1 MTKRSQPLKSSW
13 SRLIGQ
19 FQSAFDT
26 LAPNIPNDQV
36 EVLAVGVYTAMA
48 GPRRRFHTIEHLFR
62 FDPADGL
69 EALAVLY
76 HDVVYWSVDEQWPQ
90 GFAEVLS
97 AVADNGRPGCSLAAE
112 SSLPYYSEVLAVF
125 GLTPGSPTGKT
136 GTNELFSALACVSA
150 LGTLLARDQILA
162 IAACIEA
169 TIPFRGPGCR
179 TQLFE
184 RLMAL
189 GVEQSQASL
198 FVTRAVRMANQDVQD
213 FRLED
218 TGLFLGGT
226 WNLLPELNPDL
237 RISAVFTI
245 GAYRK
250 ALEATDRFF
259 AFLTPELLFDSW
271 EQEPGAAVL
280 QAWRTQAAANLAVA
294 RGYLWAKLL
303 AAGLLEALA
312 RATGPD
318 VPLSLFMGPSADP
331 TEDRLEAHLPALGA
345 SQDTDPVFVL
355 LDRGRSTESS
365 FDLTNSPVAAWIYR
379 QIGASRKEQEART
392 RDLFSGTL
400 SPVDYLAGWGPEIT
414 GPLIRALAEF
424 VPTRRAGL
432 SKLLPRP

>member
-1 MTKRSQPLKSSW
+1 MIKRSQPLKSSW

-19 FQSAFDT
+19 FQSASDSLT
-26 LAPNIPNDQV
+26 LGIPGNQV
-36 EVLAVGVYTAMA
+36 EALAVGVYTAMA
-48 GPRRRFHTIEHLFR
+48 APRRRFHTIDHLFR
-62 FDPADGL
+62 FEPADGL

-97 AVADNGRPGCSLAAE
+97 TVAEAGRPGCLLASE
-112 SSLPYYSEVLAVF
+112 PPVPYYAEILSVF
-125 GLTPGSPTGKT
+125 GLSPGGPAGKT
-136 GTNELFSALACVSA
+136 GVNELFSALACASA
-150 LGTLLARDQILA
+150 LGPFLSRDQVLA
-162 IAACIEA
+162 VAACIEA

-179 TQLFE
+179 THLFE
-184 RLMAL
+184 RLAAL
-189 GVEQSQASL
+189 GIEPAQARR
-198 FVTRAVRMANQDVQD
+198 FVARAVRMANQDVQD

-226 WNLLPELNPDL
+226 WNLLPELNPEL

-245 GAYRK
+245 SAYRK

-271 EQEPGAAVL
+271 DEEPGEAVL
-280 QAWRTQAAANLAVA
+280 HAWRTQAAANLAVA
-294 RGYLWAKLL
+294 RSYLWAKLL

-318 VPLSLFMGPSADP
+318 VPLSLFMGPSGGAS
-331 TEDRLEAHLPALGA
+331 EDRLEAHLPPLGPFE
-345 SQDTDPVFVL
+345 DRDPVFFL
-355 LDRGRSTESS
+355 LDRGRSTDSS

-379 QIGASRKEQEART
+379 QIGAGRKELEART
-392 RDLFSGTL
+392 RDLFSGVL
-400 SPVDYLAGWGPEIT
+400 SPADYLACWNPSVT

-432 SKLLPRP
+432 GKLLPPV